1 MTRIALFLIVLSLV
15 PALPAFPETT
25 DAAVD
30 TGGRAEPLPKDLEN
44 VGITE
49 RPNEQLPLDLLFT
62 DESGEAARLG
72 DFFGERP
79 VLLNLGYY
87 TCPMLCGLVLN
98 GVIEALK
105 TIDWTPGKEFAIVT
119 VSIDPSETSTLARL
133 KKENTIQEYGRAEA
147 AKGWH
152 FLVGEE
158 EEIRAL
164 TDAAGFRYAY
174 DDERGEYIHAAVII
188 VCTPDGRLSRYLY
201 GVLFDSQ
208 TLRLSLLEASEGKIG
223 SPLDRILLYCY
234 HYDAARGRYA
244 PAALNIMRAGG
255 AIAVVILGITLAALW
270 RRDAGRRPKV

>member
-1 MTRIALFLIVLSLV
+1 MMRIVALLIVLSLV
-15 PALPAFPETT
+15 PAVPGFSETT
-25 DAAVD
+25 GAAVD
-30 TGGRAEPLPKDLEN
+30 SGGRAEPLPKDLEN
-44 VGITE
+44 VGIME
-49 RPNEQLPLDLLFT
+49 RPNEKLPLDLLFT

-98 GVIEALK
+98 GILEALK
-105 TIDWTPGKEFAIVT
+105 SIDWTPGKEFEIVT

-133 KKENTIQEYGRAEA
+133 KKENTIEEYGRAGA

-174 DDERGEYIHAAVII
+174 DEERGEYIHAAVII

-255 AIAVVILGITLAALW
+255 ALAVVVLGITLAALW
-270 RRDAGRRPKV
+270 RRDAGRRPRA

>member
-1 MTRIALFLIVLSLV
+1 VMRIVALLIVLSLV
-15 PALPAFPETT
+15 PAVPGFSETT
-25 DAAVD
+25 GAAVD
-30 TGGRAEPLPKDLEN
+30 SGGRAEPLPKDLEN
-44 VGITE
+44 VGIME
-49 RPNEQLPLDLLFT
+49 RPNEKLPLDLLFT

-98 GVIEALK
+98 GILEALK
-105 TIDWTPGKEFAIVT
+105 SIDWTPGKEFEIVT

-133 KKENTIQEYGRAEA
+133 KKENTIEEYGRAGA

-174 DDERGEYIHAAVII
+174 DEERGEYIHAAVII

-255 AIAVVILGITLAALW
+255 ALAVVVLGITLAALW
-270 RRDAGRRPKV
+270 RRDAGRRPRA

>member
-1 MTRIALFLIVLSLV
+1 MMRIVALLIVLSLV
-15 PALPAFPETT
+15 PAVPGFSETT
-25 DAAVD
+25 GAAVD
-30 TGGRAEPLPKDLEN
+30 SGGRAEPLPKDLEN
-44 VGITE
+44 VGIME
-49 RPNEQLPLDLLFT
+49 RPNEKLPLDLLFT

-98 GVIEALK
+98 GILEALK
-105 TIDWTPGKEFAIVT
+105 SIDWTPGKEFEIVT

-133 KKENTIQEYGRAEA
+133 KKENTIEEYGRAGA

-174 DDERGEYIHAAVII
+174 DEERGEYIHAAVII

-201 GVLFDSQ
+201 GVLFDPQ

-255 AIAVVILGITLAALW
+255 ALAVVVLGITLAALW
-270 RRDAGRRPKV
+270 RRDAGRRPRA

>member
-1 MTRIALFLIVLSLV
+1 VMRIVALLIVLSLV
-15 PALPAFPETT
+15 PAVPGFSETT
-25 DAAVD
+25 GAAVD
-30 TGGRAEPLPKDLEN
+30 SGGRAEPLPKDLEN
-44 VGITE
+44 VGIME
-49 RPNEQLPLDLLFT
+49 RPNEKLPLDLLFT

-98 GVIEALK
+98 GILEALK
-105 TIDWTPGKEFAIVT
+105 SIDWTPGKEFEIVT

-133 KKENTIQEYGRAEA
+133 KKENTIEEYGRAGA

-174 DDERGEYIHAAVII
+174 DEERGEYIHAAVII

-201 GVLFDSQ
+201 GVLFDPQ

-255 AIAVVILGITLAALW
+255 ALAVVVLGITLAALW
-270 RRDAGRRPKV
+270 RRDAGRRPRA

>member
-1 MTRIALFLIVLSLV
+1 VTRIALFLIVLSLV